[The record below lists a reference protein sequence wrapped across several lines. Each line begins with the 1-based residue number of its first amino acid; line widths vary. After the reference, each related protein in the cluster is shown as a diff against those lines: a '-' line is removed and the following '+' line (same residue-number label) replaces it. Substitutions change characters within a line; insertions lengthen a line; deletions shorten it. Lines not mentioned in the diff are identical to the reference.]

1 MIAFVSA
8 AEKSVAR
15 SSVNRA
21 PPIIRSASAMPTSAP
36 ILRGLITRARSKKRC
51 AWISKAVET
60 PEELIDE
67 LMGHTTGKP
76 KYRDGYGL
84 KLKLKYLQAI
94 ALTPP
99 PGTLRAAA

>member
-1 MIAFVSA
+1 MIGQDMVTGHSPFPDRRLPADQ
-8 AEKSVAR
+8 R
-15 SSVNRA
+15 
-21 PPIIRSASAMPTSAP
+21 
-36 ILRGLITRARSKKRC
+36 RGLITRARSKKRC